1 MMTASELGNGRYL
14 IESTIDVILTRI
26 DQVQGMTNQ
35 LVLVAGPSGSGKT
48 TALHAV
54 AERSGFPY
62 VAVGLALGEL
72 LLDVPPGERPLR
84 VASGLDD
91 LVRDRGPVVL
101 LDNLEILFEPS
112 LRVDPLALLEGLSRS
127 RTVVAA
133 WNGAVVGTTLT
144 YAEPGHPEYRTYPR
158 GQRVVVDLGATPP
171 VENDR

>member
-26 DQVQGMTNQ
+26 DQVRGLANQ
-35 LVLVAGPSGSGKT
+35 LVFVAGPSGSGKT

-91 LVRDRGPVVL
+91 LVRDRGPV
-101 LDNLEILFEPS
+101 
-112 LRVDPLALLEGLSRS
+112 
-127 RTVVAA
+127 
-133 WNGAVVGTTLT
+133 
-144 YAEPGHPEYRTYPR
+144 
-158 GQRVVVDLGATPP
+158 
-171 VENDR
+171 